1 MFEGHVLV
9 TQTVKDRRA
18 HSLEQLQEGRVAT
31 KTGPQH
37 NSVDEPPNDVLELRL
52 RSTANRSADEE
63 VRLSAVAVQQ
73 RFICSQQ
80 NDEEGDSSFL
90 SERRQTLRFL
100 AGDLNPLG

>member
-52 RSTANRSADEE
+52 RSTANRSADEA

-73 RFICSQQ
+73 FICSQQ
-80 NDEEGDSSFL
+80 KDEEGDSSCL
-90 SERRQTLRFL
+90 SERRQTLRVL
-100 AGDLNPLG
+100 A